1 MAKIKPKEFLIAFA
15 ILLAAWFLLSVI
27 VDRSILPGPILVF
40 QTFFHEL
47 IKGEIIVHFFYS
59 LMRVFAG
66 TVLAVL
72 LATPIGLILGQFPS
86 INRVVSP
93 IIYILYPIP
102 KVVFIP
108 IIFLFT
114 GIGEVSKI
122 LIILIIL
129 FFQVLVLVKD
139 QASDIKRELILSVR
153 SLGAGRK
160 ALLWFVYL
168 PACLPPIFTALRQ
181 SIGTAVAV
189 LYLSELFATTF
200 GLGYFIY
207 LQGSTLMN
215 FPAMYAG
222 IIAMSILGISLTSI
236 INLLEAYYC
245 PWKKQN

>member
-15 ILLAAWFLLSVI
+15 ILLSAWFLLSVI

-189 LYLSELFATTF
+189 LYLSELFATTY

>member
-1 MAKIKPKEFLIAFA
+1 VAKIKPKEFLIAFA

-40 QTFFHEL
+40 QTFFHEI

-189 LYLSELFATTF
+189 LYLSELFATTY

>member
-40 QTFFHEL
+40 QTFFHEI

-189 LYLSELFATTF
+189 LYLSELFATTY

>member
-1 MAKIKPKEFLIAFA
+1 MAKIKPKEYLFAFA
-15 ILLAAWFLLSVI
+15 ILLVAWFLLSVI

-40 QTFFHEL
+40 QTFFQEL
-47 IKGEIIVHFFYS
+47 IKGEIIVHFIYS

-72 LATPIGLILGQFPS
+72 LATPIGLISGQFPS

-189 LYLSELFATTF
+189 LYLSELFATTY

-222 IIAMSILGISLTSI
+222 IIAMSILGISLTSV

>member
-1 MAKIKPKEFLIAFA
+1 MAKISRKDYLIAFL
-15 ILLAAWFLLSVI
+15 ILLSVWFLLSWV
-27 VDRSILPGPILVF
+27 VNRSILPSPLHVF
-40 QTFFHEL
+40 QTFLEEM
-47 IKGEIIVHFFYS
+47 INGEIILHFLYS
-59 LMRVFAG
+59 LMRVTAG
-66 TVLAVL
+66 TLSAVL
-72 LATPIGLILGQFPS
+72 MATPIGLISGQFPS
-86 INRVVSP
+86 VNRILSP

-114 GIGEVSKI
+114 GIGEISKI
-122 LIILIIL
+122 LIILLIL

-139 QASDIKRELILSVR
+139 QASDIKHELILSVR

-189 LYLSELFATTF
+189 LYLSELFATRF
-200 GLGYFIY
+200 GLGYYIY

-215 FPAMYAG
+215 YSAMYAG
-222 IIAMSILGISLTSI
+222 IIAMSLLGISLTLL
-236 INLLEAYYC
+236 INRLEIYFC
-245 PWKKQN
+245 PWKIQN

>member
-1 MAKIKPKEFLIAFA
+1 VAKIKPKEFLIAFA

-189 LYLSELFATTF
+189 LYLSELFATTY

>member
-1 MAKIKPKEFLIAFA
+1 VAKIKPKEFLIAFA
-15 ILLAAWFLLSVI
+15 ILLSAWFLLSVI

-189 LYLSELFATTF
+189 LYLSELFATTY

>member
-1 MAKIKPKEFLIAFA
+1 MIN
-15 ILLAAWFLLSVI
+15 
-27 VDRSILPGPILVF
+27 
-40 QTFFHEL
+40 
-47 IKGEIIVHFFYS
+47 GEIILHFLYS
-59 LMRVFAG
+59 LMRVTAG
-66 TVLAVL
+66 TLSAVL
-72 LATPIGLILGQFPS
+72 MATPIGLISGQFPS
-86 INRVVSP
+86 VNRILSP

-114 GIGEVSKI
+114 GIGEISKI
-122 LIILIIL
+122 LIILLIL

-139 QASDIKRELILSVR
+139 QASDIKHELILSVR

-189 LYLSELFATTF
+189 LYLSELFATRF
-200 GLGYFIY
+200 GLGYYIY

-215 FPAMYAG
+215 YSAMYAG
-222 IIAMSILGISLTSI
+222 IIAMSLLGISLTLL
-236 INLLEAYYC
+236 INRLEIYFC
-245 PWKKQN
+245 PWKIQN

>member
-189 LYLSELFATTF
+189 LYLSELFATTY